1 MTIEEKKKNVLDVF
15 NTTAEKY
22 IKYYGND
29 WEFIKEINEFIKSI
43 IPNGKVLDLG
53 CEMAIFR
60 SI

>member
-22 IKYYGND
+22 VEYFGD
-29 WEFIKEINEFIKSI
+29 DQEFINEINCFIDSV

-53 CEMAIFR
+53 CG
-60 SI
+60 SGYG